1 MNSKFFKSL
10 ALTATMLAASGISAM
25 ADDTYTVKMAD
36 GTADAEQWTISPNP
50 ATAGQTVTLK
60 YNGTKKVKSIT
71 AKIIEGN
78 GGSTV
83 VEAPEGAIPGL
94 FSVSADKQVYFA
106 KGNLQATT
114 TDLGANWTWAFAE
127 HQYDIIGNAAAN
139 TAVIGNGMVYENGTV
154 DLFGWVGASSTWTG
168 AAQYGISNDIS
179 YSTSTS
185 NYGNVADEP
194 LKSDWG
200 NCIGEGWYTLSTAE
214 WLYLLNYGSYAN
226 ETRANKYGIGTVH
239 STLGLIIL
247 PDGYEAPSGISTAF
261 VPGAT
266 NTTYSDADWSAME
279 AAGAVFLP
287 AAGRRASSSV
297 SDVGSYG
304 YYWSS
309 SADGA
314 REAYDV
320 NFDSSFFPSADGFNR
335 YRGSSVRLV
344 RDVES
349 GSTAG
354 GSTGGGST
362 GEKIL
367 DLATVTEDVV
377 IEDGYTVIG
386 TLDVENYPVCVSIAD
401 GATIILDN
409 ISIMGRNDDYDYEYA
424 GLECEG
430 DATIILK
437 DGTTNNLRGYCDAGG
452 IYIQPGKTLTIKGE
466 TEGTGVLNAKGN
478 GGYGAGIG
486 SGGTSCG
493 NIVIE
498 GGVINAEGGEGS
510 PGIGAGTLGDCG
522 NITITGG
529 TITAIGHGE
538 AAGIGG
544 GGCWLP
550 YVSSRCGNITITD
563 GVTKVTATKG
573 EDAPC
578 AIGPCKDGGCGTVTI
593 GGTVYYDGTDYVNG
607 GDSYLT
613 QETLVYP
620 VYLP

>member
-25 ADDTYTVKMAD
+25 ADDTYNVKMAD
-36 GTADAEQWTISPNP
+36 GTADADQWTISPNP

-71 AKIIEGN
+71 AKY
-78 GGSTV
+78 
-83 VEAPEGAIPGL
+83 
-94 FSVSADKQVYFA
+94 VSA
-106 KGNLQATT
+106 
-114 TDLGANWTWAFAE
+114 
-127 HQYDIIGNAAAN
+127 
-139 TAVIGNGMVYENGTV
+139 
-154 DLFGWVGASSTWTG
+154 ST
-168 AAQYGISNDIS
+168 
-179 YSTSTS
+179 
-185 NYGNVADEP
+185 E
-194 LKSDWG
+194 
-200 NCIGEGWYTLSTAE
+200 EG
-214 WLYLLNYGSYAN
+214 G
-226 ETRANKYGIGTVH
+226 
-239 STLGLIIL
+239 
-247 PDGYEAPSGISTAF
+247 
-261 VPGAT
+261 
-266 NTTYSDADWSAME
+266 
-279 AAGAVFLP
+279 
-287 AAGRRASSSV
+287 
-297 SDVGSYG
+297 
-304 YYWSS
+304 
-309 SADGA
+309 
-314 REAYDV
+314 
-320 NFDSSFFPSADGFNR
+320 
-335 YRGSSVRLV
+335 
-344 RDVES
+344 
-349 GSTAG
+349 G

-362 GEKIL
+362 SGEEYAFDPTKVL

-386 TLDVENYPVCVSIAD
+386 TLDVENYPACVSIAD

-409 ISIMGRNDDYDYEYA
+409 ISIMGRDDDYDYEYA

-510 PGIGAGTLGDCG
+510 PGIGAGALGDCG

-550 YVSSRCGNITITD
+550 YVSTHCGNITITD

-593 GGTVYYDGTDYVNG
+593 GGKVYYDGSDYVNG

>member
-10 ALTATMLAASGISAM
+10 ALAATMLAASGISAM
-25 ADDTYTVKMAD
+25 ADDTYNVKMAD

-78 GGSTV
+78 GGGGSTV

-114 TDLGANWTWAFAE
+114 TDLGTNWTWAFAE
-127 HQYDIIGNAAAN
+127 HQWDCIGNAVAN
-139 TAVIGNGMVYENGTV
+139 TKINGAGTVSTNGTV
-154 DLFGWVGASSTWTG
+154 DLFGWVGASSNSTG
-168 AAQYGISNDIS
+168 GAMYGIAKTTND
-179 YSTSTS
+179 
-185 NYGNVADEP
+185 YGSAFSES

-200 NCIGEGWYTLSTAE
+200 KVFGDDSPWRTPLGDE
-214 WLYLLNYGSYAN
+214 WTYLLNTRTTTSGVRYAKACVN
-226 ETRANKYGIGTVH
+226 GVN
-239 STLGLIIL
+239 GLIIV
-247 PDGYEAPSGISTAF
+247 PDGWSQ
-261 VPGAT
+261 
-266 NTTYSDADWSAME
+266 TTYELKSTNIGEVNYTVNVIALEVWSNLE
-279 AAGAVFLP
+279 SAGAVFLP
-287 AAGRRASSSV
+287 AAGSRISGNV
-297 SDVGSYG
+297 THVGDYG
-304 YYWSS
+304 DYWS
-309 SADGA
+309 ATVANKNGA
-314 REAYDV
+314 YYMTFESDLL
-320 NFDSSFFPSADGFNR
+320 DTHDPCSR
-335 YRGSSVRLV
+335 YVAGSVRLV
-344 RDVES
+344 RDAES

-354 GSTGGGST
+354 GSTGGGGTT

-367 DLATVTEDVV
+367 DLAKVTDDVV

-386 TLDVENYPVCVSIAD
+386 TLDVVNYPVCVSIAD

-409 ISIMGRNDDYDYEYA
+409 ISIMGRDDDYDYEYA

-498 GGVINAEGGEGS
+498 GGVINAEGGSGS
-510 PGIGAGTLGDCG
+510 PGIGAGALGDCG

-550 YVSSRCGNITITD
+550 YVSTRCGNITITD
-563 GVTKVTATKG
+563 GVTSVTATKG

-593 GGTVYYDGTDYVNG
+593 GGTVYYDGSGYVNG

>member
-1 MNSKFFKSL
+1 MNSKFIKSL

-25 ADDTYTVKMAD
+25 ADDTYNVKMAN
-36 GTADAEQWTISPNP
+36 GTQDADKWTISPNP
-50 ATAGQTVTLK
+50 AQKGEKVTLTYSGK
-60 YNGTKKVKSIT
+60 LKVKSVT
-71 AKIIEGN
+71 AKYTPANSGNN
-78 GGSTV
+78 GG
-83 VEAPEGAIPGL
+83 
-94 FSVSADKQVYFA
+94 
-106 KGNLQATT
+106 
-114 TDLGANWTWAFAE
+114 
-127 HQYDIIGNAAAN
+127 
-139 TAVIGNGMVYENGTV
+139 GT
-154 DLFGWVGASSTWTG
+154 
-168 AAQYGISNDIS
+168 
-179 YSTSTS
+179 
-185 NYGNVADEP
+185 
-194 LKSDWG
+194 
-200 NCIGEGWYTLSTAE
+200 
-214 WLYLLNYGSYAN
+214 
-226 ETRANKYGIGTVH
+226 
-239 STLGLIIL
+239 
-247 PDGYEAPSGISTAF
+247 
-261 VPGAT
+261 
-266 NTTYSDADWSAME
+266 
-279 AAGAVFLP
+279 
-287 AAGRRASSSV
+287 
-297 SDVGSYG
+297 
-304 YYWSS
+304 
-309 SADGA
+309 
-314 REAYDV
+314 
-320 NFDSSFFPSADGFNR
+320 
-335 YRGSSVRLV
+335 
-344 RDVES
+344 
-349 GSTAG
+349 
-354 GSTGGGST
+354 T

-367 DLATVTEDVV
+367 DLAKVTDDVV

-409 ISIMGRNDDYDYEYA
+409 ISIMGRSDDYDYEYA

-550 YVSSRCGNITITD
+550 YVSSHCGNITITD
-563 GVTKVTATKG
+563 GVTSVTATKG
-573 EDAPC
+573 EGAPC

-593 GGTVYYDGTDYVNG
+593 GGKVYYDGSDYVNG